1 MIGPHVHMGPI
12 KIARWC
18 SKWVGK
24 SFSIQSLEVAG
35 DRKSV
40 CRLDTNPTIE
50 SLPTFQLSGH
60 WNSIG
65 KLKLKLNWVFLLDNL
80 QPIQYQSWS
89 TQTFKDIQ
97 SLPDWM
103 QISIC
108 FSQISSLTWPEISTD
123 CLPFWLLLLGEWSRA
138 KCKTE
143 IGLNLIWSAPSNDA
157 PSNFTTTPFL
167 RILRCLVTIS
177 KLICVLLT
185 VSQGWSQP
193 LHHPIRDFFAWTLL
207 SQPYMKG
214 NDSALTICLGFG
226 VFRPPFHTQ
235 TKPNQTKP
243 KP

>member
-65 KLKLKLNWVFLLDNL
+65 KLKLKLDWVFLLDNL
-80 QPIQYQSWS
+80 QSIQYQSWS

-108 FSQISSLTWPEISTD
+108 FSQISSLTWPEY
-123 CLPFWLLLLGEWSRA
+123 P
-138 KCKTE
+138 
-143 IGLNLIWSAPSNDA
+143 LIAFHFGCFS
-157 PSNFTTTPFL
+157 L
-167 RILRCLVTIS
+167 
-177 KLICVLLT
+177 
-185 VSQGWSQP
+185 VSQVEP
-193 LHHPIRDFFAWTLL
+193 
-207 SQPYMKG
+207 
-214 NDSALTICLGFG
+214 SAKQKLASI
-226 VFRPPFHTQ
+226 
-235 TKPNQTKP
+235 
-243 KP
+243 